1 MQRLPMTPEGHAR
14 LKEELL
20 RLKEERPRVIQE
32 IAEAREHG
40 DISENAE
47 YHAAKE
53 RQGMIEA
60 RVSELETKIALAE
73 VIDISNLKGE
83 RVQFGATVTLLDE
96 ETDKQ
101 SIYQIV
107 GADEA
112 EVNEGRLSIASPLAR
127 SLIGKEVG
135 DAVEITTPNGIHGYE
150 ILKIKFG

>member
-1 MQRLPMTPEGHAR
+1 MTPEGHAR

>member
-1 MQRLPMTPEGHAR
+1 MTPEGHAR
-14 LKEELL
+14 LKEELAK
-20 RLKEERPRVIQE
+20 LKDERPRVILE
-32 IAEAREHG
+32 IAAAREHG

-60 RVSELETKIALAE
+60 RVGELETKIARAE
-73 VIDISNLKGE
+73 VIDITKLTGD
-83 RVQFGATVTLLDE
+83 RVRFGATVTLVDE
-96 ETDKQ
+96 DTGKK
-101 SIYQIV
+101 STYQIV

-112 EVNEGRLSIASPLAR
+112 EVNEGRLSIASPLSRA
-127 SLIGKEVG
+127 LIGKEEG

>member
-1 MQRLPMTPEGHAR
+1 MTPEGHAR
-14 LKEELL
+14 LKEELAK
-20 RLKEERPRVIQE
+20 LKDERPRVILE
-32 IAEAREHG
+32 IAAAREHG

-60 RVSELETKIALAE
+60 RVGELETKIARAE
-73 VIDISNLKGE
+73 VIDITKLTGD
-83 RVQFGATVTLLDE
+83 RVRFGATVTLVDE
-96 ETDKQ
+96 DTAKK
-101 SIYQIV
+101 STYQIV

-112 EVNEGRLSIASPLAR
+112 EVNEGRLSIASPLSRA
-127 SLIGKEVG
+127 LIGKEEG